1 MAAIGATVEIETQTW
16 NVFLN
21 ERKAGNYDVCRQGWL
36 ADFDDPINMLE
47 MWTTD
52 SGNNDAQFGRD
63 PATGKAGTVPSYAP
77 QNWDEYNNL
86 IASIKSET
94 DLTKRV
100 ALMHQAE
107 DMLMETWA
115 VVPLYYYNDPYM
127 QKSNVQGVYT
137 NAFGYKY
144 FHHATKTAA

>member
-47 MWTTD
+47 MWITD
-52 SGNNDAQFGRD
+52 SGNNDAQFGRPGAD
-63 PATGKAGTVPSYAP
+63 GTIPSYAP
-77 QNWDEYNNL
+77 QNWDEYNEL

-94 DLTKRV
+94 VMT
-100 ALMHQAE
+100 
-107 DMLMETWA
+107 A
-115 VVPLYYYNDPYM
+115 VLL
-127 QKSNVQGVYT
+127 
-137 NAFGYKY
+137 
-144 FHHATKTAA
+144 